1 MSGPGSWLGE
11 YSCSTKVSVTSR
23 RLAPVQLIFWFCLK
37 VSENSTG
44 APEFPT
50 LIPLGLRK
58 ITSLLILPFMIVIYS
73 TGWQGLI
80 RKSYNPTLH
89 GKKTQTVNKP

>member
-1 MSGPGSWLGE
+1 MYGPGSWLGG
-11 YSCSTKVSVTSR
+11 YSCSTKVPVTSR
-23 RLAPVQLIFWFCLK
+23 RLAPIQLIFWFCLK

-44 APEFPT
+44 APKFPT

-73 TGWQGLI
+73 TGCQGL
-80 RKSYNPTLH
+80 H
-89 GKKTQTVNKP
+89 